1 MQTSRVTAEHIGAPF
16 PVYKDLTHT
25 LLASAPEERDPTLAH
40 VLAVCAGY
48 AYADAG
54 TVAMMM
60 ARLGLE
66 ACANVQLTQV
76 VDAMYIHSCAHLVQS
91 RCGRVVILGYRGTE
105 LASISNWM
113 GNLDVGSQSLRLV
126 TGAAIETPRVHGGFY
141 RNFQATRWAVEQEL
155 QAALQGRSLADHGTQ
170 LAHPMQALFVTGH
183 SLGASMAELFALSL
197 SDSTEHAQ
205 IASRLRAVYTY
216 GGPMTIGEPFP
227 VRAAA
232 RVGARLYRHVMPGD
246 PVPALPPASWGQFVH
261 LGHEFRY
268 ADGRWQRADSPVT
281 PLVRVAE
288 IPKSLLAMFAGE
300 KRRTSLRYASTR
312 HGPHHYLAALRPA
325 GRVSEFGDFASGPA

>member
-1 MQTSRVTAEHIGAPF
+1 MDDRLP
-16 PVYKDLTHT
+16 
-25 LLASAPEERDPTLAH
+25 
-40 VLAVCAGY
+40 
-48 AYADAG
+48 YADAG

-300 KRRTSLRYASTR
+300 KRRASLRYASTR